1 MKSYEPKFEV
11 GDLLMKIDNF
21 PEWVPEETK
30 AFIVVARTVGSS
42 TGGFGRYGILENSGV
57 ESWSWTAAD
66 KYFKIIKE

>member
-21 PEWVPEETK
+21 PEWVCDTPET
-30 AFIVVARTVGSS
+30 FIVVARTVGSS

>member
-11 GDLLMKIDNF
+11 GDLLMKKDNF
-21 PEWVPEETK
+21 PEGVSMHTK

-42 TGGFGRYGILENSGV
+42 TGGFGRYGIMENSGV